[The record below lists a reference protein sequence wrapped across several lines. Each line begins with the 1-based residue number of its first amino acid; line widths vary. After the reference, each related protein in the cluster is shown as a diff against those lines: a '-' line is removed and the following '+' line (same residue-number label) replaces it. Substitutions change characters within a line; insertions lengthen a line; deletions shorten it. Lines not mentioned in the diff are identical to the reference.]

1 MSAAFPENTPPEP
14 PLPSLDEP
22 LTGVIKGE
30 ALEARFKAVENEI
43 DQYLEKAELDHAV
56 AVKHLSDSGAFGDTE
71 INGVLRTQHAID
83 ELKELKTLVQNKN
96 ANAVHKLQTFLQK
109 SAINEATG
117 TDLSVDNAYGPGTEN
132 TLLERVRQPGSTYV
146 DRDFTYH
153 AEESF
158 VYQKGEIGE
167 HGTPMEAQGNCGPA
181 SIAMLVDRF
190 GGEAPTMQ
198 QIRKNASAI
207 TGNKPN
213 TEYGLDGGQMEK
225 GLKETLSAQ
234 GIAIETHTESY
245 GSKETDQLIEDM
257 RQGLAEGKEMIL
269 LTSNLETGS
278 QGHYIVV
285 NEVKANG
292 NIVVHDP
299 QSEDGQ
305 NREYTPEELKAGIKA
320 RRRYSRLLT
329 AWPVN
334 TQSN

>member
-1 MSAAFPENTPPEP
+1 
-14 PLPSLDEP
+14 
-22 LTGVIKGE
+22 
-30 ALEARFKAVENEI
+30 
-43 DQYLEKAELDHAV
+43 
-56 AVKHLSDSGAFGDTE
+56 
-71 INGVLRTQHAID
+71 
-83 ELKELKTLVQNKN
+83 
-96 ANAVHKLQTFLQK
+96 
-109 SAINEATG
+109 
-117 TDLSVDNAYGPGTEN
+117 
-132 TLLERVRQPGSTYV
+132 
-146 DRDFTYH
+146 
-153 AEESF
+153 
-158 VYQKGEIGE
+158 
-167 HGTPMEAQGNCGPA
+167 
-181 SIAMLVDRF
+181 
-190 GGEAPTMQ
+190 
-198 QIRKNASAI
+198 
-207 TGNKPN
+207 
-213 TEYGLDGGQMEK
+213 MEK